1 MAIVK
6 RAPFG
11 MLDDLRVV
19 DRYLLVGNGGLTASI
34 LDYGATVQ
42 SLCFGGVDTVLGYD
56 NLEGYLAGTSFQGA
70 SIGRYGNRIENS
82 RFVIDGETYTL
93 AANEKGVTNIHGG
106 VVGFDKKIWDAEILE
121 TAIPAVRFSLVSEDG
136 EEGFPG
142 RLKTSV
148 TYSITDD
155 NALHIVY
162 EAVSDK
168 DTHYNP
174 TCHAY
179 FNLNGAVDESA
190 LDLSVQIRADK
201 FTAVDDLLIPV
212 GDHVAV
218 EGTPFDF
225 RTPKPLGQDILADF
239 EQLAVVGQGYDHNFV
254 LTGEQPFA
262 TVISKKRG
270 IGMDCYTDQPGV
282 QLYSATC
289 LDDPNGKGGVPLK
302 RFAALCLETQ
312 HFPNTPNRADYP
324 TTLIKANEPFT
335 SETIYRFYK
344 I

>member
-6 RAPFG
+6 RSPFG
-11 MLDDLRVV
+11 MLKNLQVV
-19 DRYLLVGNGGLTASI
+19 DRYQLVGNGGLVASI
-34 LDYGATVQ
+34 LTYGATVQ
-42 SLCFGGVDTVLGYD
+42 ALTFDGVDTVLGYD
-56 NLEGYLAGTSFQGA
+56 SLEDYLTGSSYQGA
-70 SIGRYGNRIENS
+70 SIGRYGNRIANS
-82 RFVIDGETYTL
+82 RFIIDGETYNLTPT
-93 AANEKGVTNIHGG
+93 EKGVTNVHGG
-106 VVGFDKKIWDAEILE
+106 VIGFDKKVWDATVLE
-121 TAIPAVRFSLVSEDG
+121 TDIPTLRLSLVSEDG

-142 RLKTSV
+142 RLETVV
-148 TYSITDD
+148 TYSVTDD

-162 EAVSDK
+162 EAISDK

-179 FNLNGAVDESA
+179 FNLNGAVGESA
-190 LDLSVQIRADK
+190 LDLSLQIRADK
-201 FTAVDDLLIPV
+201 FTAVDSYLIPV

-218 EGTPFDF
+218 DGTPFDF

-239 EQLAVVGQGYDHNFV
+239 GQLAIVGQGYDHNFV

-262 TVISKKRG
+262 TVISEKRG
-270 IGMDCYTDQPGV
+270 IAMDCYTDQPGV

-289 LDDPNGKGGVPLK
+289 LNEPQGKGGVPLK

-312 HFPNTPNRADYP
+312 HFPNTPNREDYP
-324 TTLIKANEPFT
+324 TTLIKAGEPFR
-335 SETIYRFYK
+335 SETVYRFYK